1 MNKDYS
7 ISHLND
13 NNSTEIPPGEFIDL
27 DYETTF
33 DDDLTDEMTLN
44 FVKEREKKIIDLQ
57 ENINL
62 NDEILFRLK
71 NKVRAFL

>member
-1 MNKDYS
+1 
-7 ISHLND
+7 LND